1 MMFFSITLALL
12 CILFIVLKAWDS
24 LPADLSG
31 RKKFIILSFVI
42 LLLSILFYFLQ
53 KDPVLSLPLQ
63 LIFVT
68 GVLVLFY
75 VIRFRKHGSAFN
87 YIYIILIASIFSIAL
102 LNYFNTKLER
112 ESLKTTAFE
121 LNRANENLLH
131 FLVDETIRNASANE
145 EIRNVFASKYANYD
159 AAAFRLWSGSSIQRE
174 SFNSSIIFYDRN
186 KTQLGKF
193 NVGLNNDFNIFNF
206 IMPSDLRQAA
216 VEEIKISN
224 DENTKAYAGLLPVYE
239 REILLG
245 YVAVAVSFDLQ
256 SIGAINLPDFL
267 ESSSSILNKVVD
279 VRQLI
284 IFEFTDNVLTQV
296 YGDRYPS
303 REQIKEILS
312 IQLSE
317 TNEGWTTLSFENE
330 NHITFILK
338 SYKPGTEKLTAVL
351 VAEKQ
356 FSWNLFNFFKVF
368 IVHSFFILFLI
379 VSLFVIHFKSITYN
393 F

>member
-1 MMFFSITLALL
+1 
-12 CILFIVLKAWDS
+12 
-24 LPADLSG
+24 
-31 RKKFIILSFVI
+31 
-42 LLLSILFYFLQ
+42 
-53 KDPVLSLPLQ
+53 
-63 LIFVT
+63 
-68 GVLVLFY
+68 
-75 VIRFRKHGSAFN
+75 
-87 YIYIILIASIFSIAL
+87 
-102 LNYFNTKLER
+102 
-112 ESLKTTAFE
+112 
-121 LNRANENLLH
+121 
-131 FLVDETIRNASANE
+131 
-145 EIRNVFASKYANYD
+145 NYD

-351 VAEKQ
+351 V
-356 FSWNLFNFFKVF
+356 
-368 IVHSFFILFLI
+368 
-379 VSLFVIHFKSITYN
+379 
-393 F
+393 